1 MVVAEAHPVS
11 GHVYRQ
17 QRQSGARWVAKWRD
31 GAGQHKRVLG
41 KAWSGKGR
49 PAEGYFTK
57 RLAQQALDDILADAR
72 RGQLVGRA
80 RTGVPFREAVEE
92 WLRHGEHERGLKP
105 STLVDYRSTVKA
117 YLLPAFADLA
127 LEAMTPDV
135 IDRWRRGLLARKGLA
150 PRTVNKAL
158 TVLHGVMEHARRVW
172 RLPANPVAD
181 VERAKQR
188 YSGDFDFFSP
198 EEVMALVRAAAS
210 EQDGAMYL
218 TAAFAGLRRGELVA
232 LRWRDVDF
240 AAEAIR
246 VRASFSH
253 GHVVSPK
260 SGKIRTVP
268 MVPAV
273 AEALA
278 RLADRERFTADGD
291 LVFPSATGEH
301 IDASALRRR
310 YIRALAKA
318 GLRPLRFHDLRHTFG
333 SLAINRASIVQV
345 QAWMGHADIDTTMRY
360 LHHKSR
366 ADEAKL
372 LAEAFRTSSSA
383 DALAAAGE

>member
-1 MVVAEAHPVS
+1 MTS
-11 GHVYRQ
+11 SR
-17 QRQSGARWVAKWRD
+17 RD
-31 GAGQHKRVLG
+31 P
-41 KAWSGKGR
+41 GR
-49 PAEGYFTK
+49 PCGGGRTAWEALDRSEEPRSVRSGCAATK
-57 RLAQQALDDILADAR
+57 AAGTIRPGSPGDRNPRLALDEILADAR

-80 RTGVPFREAVEE
+80 RTGVPFREAAEE

-105 STLVDYRSTVKA
+105 STLVDYRSTVSA
-117 YLLPAFADLA
+117 YLVPAFGDLP
-127 LEAMTPDV
+127 LESMTPDLV
-135 IDRWRRGLLARKGLA
+135 DQWRRGLLARNGLS

-158 TVLHGVMEHARRVW
+158 TVLHGIMEHARRVW

-188 YSGDFDFFSP
+188 YTGDFDFFSP

-240 AAEAIR
+240 AGEAIR
-246 VRASFSH
+246 VRGNFSH
-253 GHVVSPK
+253 GQVVSPK

-278 RLADRERFTADGD
+278 RLANRERFTADD
-291 LVFPSATGEH
+291 DIVF
-301 IDASALRRR
+301 RVR
-310 YIRALAKA
+310 
-318 GLRPLRFHDLRHTFG
+318 
-333 SLAINRASIVQV
+333 RAS
-345 QAWMGHADIDTTMRY
+345 
-360 LHHKSR
+360 
-366 ADEAKL
+366 
-372 LAEAFRTSSSA
+372 TSTPPPFAVATCARS
-383 DALAAAGE
+383 